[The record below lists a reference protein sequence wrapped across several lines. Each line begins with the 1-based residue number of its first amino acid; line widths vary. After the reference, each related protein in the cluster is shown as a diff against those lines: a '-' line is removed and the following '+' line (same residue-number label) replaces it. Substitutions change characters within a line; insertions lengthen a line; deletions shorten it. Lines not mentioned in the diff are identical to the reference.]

1 MLYTDSIHTSKYT
14 SMWEYKH
21 ATIKV
26 RYICCI
32 QIQYILVNTQA
43 CGNVN
48 MQLLMLDIYVV
59 YIFNIY

>member
-21 ATIKV
+21 ATINV

-32 QIQYILVNTQA
+32 QIQYILVNIQA
-43 CGNVN
+43 YEIVY
-48 MQLLMLDIYVV
+48 MQLLTLDIYVV
-59 YIFNIY
+59 YRFNTY